1 MPRTVLC
8 ADDDRNLCRIMA
20 KALTAE
26 GYRVQTVHDGE
37 SALARFREQPPD
49 LVLLDLLLP
58 RRDGFAV
65 LQAMRD
71 TAGPSAD
78 VPAVII
84 SGCSRTPEYL
94 ERSEALRAAAFLT
107 KPVPLEILLEQV
119 RKALGSAPAVRGRPA
134 PDPARRHPARG
145 RRLQGSFAE
154 LPFPALLH
162 QLHGLRANGV
172 LLLRSGRRRK
182 GVQFR
187 EGRPVAIRSNLVDE
201 CLGNL
206 LVRMRAIDPETLQE
220 SLRRMKR
227 GEGLQG
233 QILVAMEV
241 LSESDLMEA
250 LRYQTEE
257 KLYEIFEW
265 REGEF
270 EFRRGAR
277 LVDATTLPSDRSPA
291 SIIVEG
297 VRSRLPLAIVDRA
310 LRESSG
316 STVVAGEIPF
326 YRFQDI
332 GTGAT
337 HRGLLERLG
346 RGVAMR
352 ELLDADE
359 SERRALYAFLMTG
372 VVELRTGG
380 GAPGP
385 SAASPR
391 AEGPSP
397 RSATSPPRP
406 GASSPK
412 PAASSP
418 PPAGAVREEPRPR
431 PPEPDDA
438 DVRAEL
444 AAMAERMRGRN
455 FFEILGV
462 AATADDGQV
471 RHAYVDLAKR
481 THPDRFSGCSE
492 AVRRLA
498 EEVFGLVSQANERLA
513 EERGREDYRAELAR
527 GEREAEALE
536 EARRA
541 LAAEQVFQRGEAA
554 LRAKRHTEAFE
565 AFREA
570 VELYPEEGEYLALL
584 GWTRYLTAP
593 DDPRARTETRRMLK
607 RAAALAPDSEK
618 PYLFLGLLC
627 KGIGRIEQA
636 ERMFLRAVDR
646 RSDCLEALRELR
658 LINLRREKQKGLLQK
673 ILRR

>member
-1 MPRTVLC
+1 MPRTILC
-8 ADDDRNLCRIMA
+8 ADDDRNLSRIMA

-37 SALARFREQPPD
+37 SALARFREQSPD

-65 LQAMRD
+65 LQAIR
-71 TAGPSAD
+71 AGTGAAAD
-78 VPAVII
+78 VPAVIV

-94 ERSEALRAAAFLT
+94 ERAEALRAAAFLT
-107 KPVPLEILLEQV
+107 KPVPLELLLEQV
-119 RKALGSAPAVRGRPA
+119 RKALGSGPAVQERRQPGRGRERA
-134 PDPARRHPARG
+134 SHG

-162 QLHGLRANGV
+162 QLHGLRAHGV

-187 EGRPVAIRSNLVDE
+187 DGRPVAVRSNRVDE

-206 LVRMRAIDPETLQE
+206 LVRMRVIDRETLQE

-233 QILVAMEV
+233 QILVGMEV

-277 LVDATTLPSDRSPA
+277 LVDASTLPSDRSPA

-297 VRSRLPLAIVDRA
+297 VRSRLPLEIVDRA
-310 LRESSG
+310 LREAAAT
-316 STVVAGEIPF
+316 TVVAGEIPF

-337 HRGLLERLG
+337 HRALLERLG
-346 RGVAMR
+346 EGVPMR
-352 ELLDADE
+352 ELLDAE
-359 SERRALYAFLMTG
+359 EAERRALYGFLMAG
-372 VVELRTGG
+372 LVELRRSR
-380 GAPGP
+380 GP
-385 SAASPR
+385 SR
-391 AEGPSP
+391 
-397 RSATSPPRP
+397 RSPPSAQP
-406 GASSPK
+406 ETGAT
-412 PAASSP
+412 AS
-418 PPAGAVREEPRPR
+418 RI
-431 PPEPDDA
+431 PEADDA
-438 DVRAEL
+438 GIRAEL
-444 AAMAERMRGRN
+444 AAMAERMRDRD
-455 FFEILGV
+455 FFQILDV
-462 AATADDGQV
+462 TASADDEQV
-471 RHAYVDLAKR
+471 RRAYVDLAKR

-498 EEVFGLVSQANERLA
+498 EEVFGLVSQAHERLA
-513 EERGREDYRAELAR
+513 DAAGREAYRAELAR

-536 EARRA
+536 EGRRA
-541 LAAEQVFQRGEAA
+541 LAAEQIFQRGEAA
-554 LRAKRHTEAFE
+554 LRAKRHSQAFE
-565 AFREA
+565 AFRQA

-584 GWTRYLTAP
+584 GWARYLTAP
-593 DDPRARTETRRMLK
+593 DDPAARAEARRALK

-636 ERMFLRAVDR
+636 ERMFLRALDR
-646 RSDCLEALRELR
+646 RSDCLQALRELR
-658 LINLRREKQKGLLQK
+658 LINLRREKQKGLLRK
-673 ILRR
+673 LLRR

>member
-26 GYRVQTVHDGE
+26 GYRVHTVHDGE
-37 SALARFREQPPD
+37 AALARFREQPPD

-65 LQAMRD
+65 LQAMRGS
-71 TAGPSAD
+71 AGPGAD
-78 VPAVII
+78 VPAVIV

-94 ERSEALRAAAFLT
+94 ERAEALRAAAFLT
-107 KPVPLEILLEQV
+107 KPVPLEVLLEQV
-119 RKALGSAPAVRGRPA
+119 RKAVGAAPAVEERPA
-134 PDPARRHPARG
+134 PEPARRRSARG
-145 RRLQGSFAE
+145 ARLQGSFAE

-172 LLLRSGRRRK
+172 LLLRSGRRKK

-187 EGRPVAIRSNLVDE
+187 EGRPVAIRSNLLDE

-206 LVRMRAIDPETLQE
+206 LVRMRVIDRDTLQE

-241 LSESDLMEA
+241 LSESELMEA

-277 LVDATTLPSDRSPA
+277 LVDASTLPTDRSPA

-297 VRSRLPLAIVDRA
+297 VRSRLPLEIVDRA
-310 LRESSG
+310 LREAAG
-316 STVVAGEIPF
+316 ATVVAGEIPF

-346 RGVAMR
+346 QGVAMR
-352 ELLDADE
+352 ELLDAE
-359 SERRALYAFLMTG
+359 EAERRALYGFLMAG
-372 VVELRTGG
+372 LVELRNSGR
-380 GAPGP
+380 APGH
-385 SAASPR
+385 
-391 AEGPSP
+391 
-397 RSATSPPRP
+397 
-406 GASSPK
+406 
-412 PAASSP
+412 AASSP
-418 PPAGAVREEPRPR
+418 RSTPSSPGPATPSPPPAQAVREAPPRTR

-438 DVRAEL
+438 GVRAEL

-462 AATADDGQV
+462 PTTADDGQV
-471 RHAYVDLAKR
+471 RRAYVDLAKR
-481 THPDRFSGCSE
+481 THPDRYSGCSE

-498 EEVFGLVSQANERLA
+498 EEVFGLVSQAHERLA

-536 EARRA
+536 EGRRA

-554 LRAKRHTEAFE
+554 LRAKRHTEAYE
-565 AFREA
+565 AFRQA

-584 GWTRYLTAP
+584 GWTRYVTAP
-593 DDPRARTETRRMLK
+593 DDPRARSEARRALK

-646 RSDCLEALRELR
+646 RSDCLQALRELR

>member
-58 RRDGFAV
+58 RRDGFSV
-65 LQAMRD
+65 LQAMRGS
-71 TAGPSAD
+71 TGHAAD
-78 VPAVII
+78 VPAVIV

-94 ERSEALRAAAFLT
+94 ERAETLHAAAFLT
-107 KPVPLEILLEQV
+107 KPVPLEVLLEQV
-119 RKALGSAPAVRGRPA
+119 RKALGSAPAVGEQSA
-134 PDPARRHPARG
+134 PDPARRRSARG
-145 RRLQGSFAE
+145 SRLQGSFAE

-172 LLLRSGRRRK
+172 LLLRAGRRRK

-187 EGRPVAIRSNLVDE
+187 EGRAVAIRSNLLDE

-206 LVRMRAIDPETLQE
+206 LVRMRVIDRDTLQE

-227 GEGLQG
+227 GDGLQG
-233 QILVAMEV
+233 EILVAMEV
-241 LSESDLMEA
+241 LSESELVEA

-277 LVDATTLPSDRSPA
+277 LVDASTLPTDRSPA

-297 VRSRLPLAIVDRA
+297 VRSRLPLEIVDRA
-310 LRESSG
+310 LRESAG
-316 STVVAGEIPF
+316 ATVVTGEIPF

-352 ELLDADE
+352 ELLDAE
-359 SERRALYAFLMTG
+359 EAERRALYGFLMAG
-372 VVELRTGG
+372 LVELRGS
-380 GAPGP
+380 GATPGRGVSGAGP
-385 SAASPR
+385 D
-391 AEGPSP
+391 GPSP
-397 RSATSPPRP
+397 RT
-406 GASSPK
+406 
-412 PAASSP
+412 AASSP
-418 PPAGAVREEPRPR
+418 SPAQAVRREPSRPR
-431 PPEPDDA
+431 PTEPDDA
-438 DVRAEL
+438 GVRAEL

-462 AATADDGQV
+462 SDTADDGQV
-471 RHAYVDLAKR
+471 RRAYVDLAKR
-481 THPDRFSGCSE
+481 THPDRYSGCSE

-498 EEVFGLVSQANERLA
+498 EEVFGLVSQAHERLA

-536 EARRA
+536 EGRRA

-554 LRAKRHTEAFE
+554 LRAKRHTDAYE
-565 AFREA
+565 AFRQA

-584 GWTRYLTAP
+584 GWTRYLTEP
-593 DDPRARTETRRMLK
+593 DDPRARSEARRALK

>member
-37 SALARFREQPPD
+37 SALACFREQPPD

-58 RRDGFAV
+58 RRDGFSV
-65 LQAMRD
+65 LQAMRGS
-71 TAGPSAD
+71 AGHAAD
-78 VPAVII
+78 VPAVIV
-84 SGCSRTPEYL
+84 SGCSRSPEYL
-94 ERSEALRAAAFLT
+94 ERAETLRAAAFLT
-107 KPVPLEILLEQV
+107 KPVPLEVLLEQV
-119 RKALGSAPAVRGRPA
+119 RKALGSAPAVGERSA
-134 PDPARRHPARG
+134 PDPARRRSARG
-145 RRLQGSFAE
+145 SRLQGSFAE

-172 LLLRSGRRRK
+172 LLLRAGRRRK

-187 EGRPVAIRSNLVDE
+187 EGRAVAIRSNLLDE

-206 LVRMRAIDPETLQE
+206 LVRMRVIDRDTLQE

-227 GEGLQG
+227 GDGLQG
-233 QILVAMEV
+233 EILVAMEV
-241 LSESDLMEA
+241 LSESELVEA

-270 EFRRGAR
+270 EFRRDAR
-277 LVDATTLPSDRSPA
+277 LVDASTLPTDRSPA

-297 VRSRLPLAIVDRA
+297 VRSRLPLEIVDRA
-310 LRESSG
+310 LRESAG
-316 STVVAGEIPF
+316 ATVVTGEIPF

-352 ELLDADE
+352 ELLDAE
-359 SERRALYAFLMTG
+359 EAERRALYGFLMAG
-372 VVELRTGG
+372 LVELRGS
-380 GAPGP
+380 GATPGRGVSGAGP
-385 SAASPR
+385 D
-391 AEGPSP
+391 GPSP
-397 RSATSPPRP
+397 RT
-406 GASSPK
+406 
-412 PAASSP
+412 AASSP
-418 PPAGAVREEPRPR
+418 SPAQAVRREPPRPR
-431 PPEPDDA
+431 RTEPDDA
-438 DVRAEL
+438 GVRAEL

-462 AATADDGQV
+462 SGTADDGQV
-471 RHAYVDLAKR
+471 RRAYVDLAKR
-481 THPDRFSGCSE
+481 THPDRYSGCSE

-498 EEVFGLVSQANERLA
+498 EEVFGLVSQAHERLA

-536 EARRA
+536 EGRRA

-554 LRAKRHTEAFE
+554 LRAKRHTDAYE
-565 AFREA
+565 AFRQA

-584 GWTRYLTAP
+584 GWTRYLTEP
-593 DDPRARTETRRMLK
+593 DDPRARSEARRALK